1 MSFNFNK
8 LSQTPSNGE
17 THTPHLASLE
27 HPPPV
32 STRYEVT
39 TVVVV
44 MAYPKKLSAYM
55 LYNNAHRESTKAELI
70 ASGNEKPSIAE
81 IAKAVSIKWNALSDE
96 EKAVRAMRMRRDF
109 VFL

>member
-1 MSFNFNK
+1 MYTS
-8 LSQTPSNGE
+8 
-17 THTPHLASLE
+17 HLTSLE
-27 HPPPV
+27 HPHRRD
-32 STRYEVT
+32 RYEFT
-39 TVVVV
+39 TVIVVV

-96 EKAVRAMRMRRDF
+96 EKAVRATWFLFFLLIRMSNGDAHAW
-109 VFL
+109 

>member
-1 MSFNFNK
+1 
-8 LSQTPSNGE
+8 
-17 THTPHLASLE
+17 
-27 HPPPV
+27 
-32 STRYEVT
+32 
-39 TVVVV
+39 

-96 EKAVRAMRMRRDF
+96 EKAVRVILLLVFF
-109 VFL
+109 VFFGRYVVTSVDVDGMNPSMKTIFLKKREDTLEMKLTRRL

>member
-1 MSFNFNK
+1 
-8 LSQTPSNGE
+8 
-17 THTPHLASLE
+17 
-27 HPPPV
+27 
-32 STRYEVT
+32 
-39 TVVVV
+39 

-96 EKAVRAMRMRRDF
+96 EKAVRAMRMRCDLLFFSDRGCRAMRARGD
-109 VFL
+109 VRRR

>member
-1 MSFNFNK
+1 
-8 LSQTPSNGE
+8 
-17 THTPHLASLE
+17 
-27 HPPPV
+27 
-32 STRYEVT
+32 
-39 TVVVV
+39 

-96 EKAVRAMRMRRDF
+96 EKAVRAMRMRCDLLFFLIGDAERCARVVTFGDVDEFNESNHFLKKTRRQTRDGN
-109 VFL
+109 